1 MAPQSI
7 MHDCAS
13 EARRALR
20 RWHEGW
26 LTASAF
32 AGPARYVI
40 DDDTGRL
47 TLFAEPQALEQEAPA
62 LLIPE
67 ESEPELELLL
77 DLQRQP
83 PEVAHRDRW
92 RAYHAAYEPER
103 AGEWASAIA
112 ETVRLCITPG
122 PEVFDGPDVCQ
133 PNPLRQHLTGL
144 LREPNRRR
152 DDLARAV
159 RARIGEASVAP
170 VAVGAD
176 PWGLDVRARFGVI
189 RLEFDTEAGDP
200 DAAAAAIEALLGG

>member
-1 MAPQSI
+1 ML
-7 MHDCAS
+7 DCAG

-32 AGPARYVI
+32 AGPARFVI
-40 DDDTGRL
+40 DDHTGHL
-47 TLFAEPQALEQEAPA
+47 TLFAERQALQQEAPA

-77 DLQRQP
+77 DFDRRP
-83 PEVAHRDRW
+83 PGEARRDRW
-92 RAYHAAYEPER
+92 RAYHAAAEPER
-103 AGEWASAIA
+103 AGEWASVIA

-122 PEVFDGPDVCQ
+122 PEVFDGPEICR
-133 PNPLRQHLTGL
+133 PNPLREEITRL
-144 LREPNRRR
+144 LRQPNQRP

-170 VAVGAD
+170 VAVGVD

-189 RLEFDTEAGDP
+189 RLEFEREARDA
-200 DAAAAAIEALLGG
+200 DAAAAAIEALLDGSAGSA